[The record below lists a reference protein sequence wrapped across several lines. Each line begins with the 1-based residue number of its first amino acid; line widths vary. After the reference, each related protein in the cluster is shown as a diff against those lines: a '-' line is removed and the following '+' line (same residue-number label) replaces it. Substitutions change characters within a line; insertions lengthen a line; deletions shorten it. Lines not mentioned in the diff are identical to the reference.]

1 MTKFQMPQKNSILA
15 PTIIIGLIILY
26 VFIMLVIPT
35 PKAVA
40 TPAEITV
47 PQTFAGSLT
56 WPSNVQAAIGLQG
69 SGVLAVSGEQK
80 SAPIAS
86 IAKTML
92 ALAVL
97 KEKPIQPGQQGPTIT
112 INAQDV
118 TIYSNYLAQNGSV
131 VPVRLGEQLT
141 QYQAIQALL
150 LPSGDNI
157 ADTLAIWAF
166 GSVDNY
172 LSYANQLAVS
182 LGMNQTHF
190 SDAGG
195 LSPLTLSSA
204 HDLVILGETALQEPI
219 LADVVSQKQVNLPF
233 AGTVYNYNTLLGQ
246 DNVVGIK
253 TGNTDEA
260 GGCLLFATKA
270 PGQSSILVGAILGA
284 SDRTTALANT
294 RSFLE
299 SNTSVLQP
307 VPLIQAG
314 QIVGTY
320 KTPWGKPVNVIA
332 KNNLSIL
339 AIKGQ
344 NISAK
349 VNLPALSTPL
359 RKGQEAGNITIISGA
374 NTNNIPAV
382 LDGQISKP
390 SILWK
395 LFRL

>member
-1 MTKFQMPQKNSILA
+1 MPQKNNILI
-15 PTIIIGLIILY
+15 PSIIIGLIILY
-26 VFIMLVIPT
+26 VFIMMVLPA
-35 PKAVA
+35 PKITG
-40 TPAEITV
+40 TPAEIKV

-56 WPSNVQAAIGLQG
+56 WPANVQAAIGLQG
-69 SGVLAVSGEQK
+69 SGVLAVNGEQK

-86 IAKTML
+86 IAKIIL

-141 QYQAIQALL
+141 QYQALQALL

-166 GSVDNY
+166 GSVDAY
-172 LSYANQLAVS
+172 LAYANQLALS
-182 LGMNQTHF
+182 LGMSQTHF
-190 SDAGG
+190 ADAGG

-204 HDLVILGETALQEPI
+204 HDLVLLGETALQEPV

-246 DNVVGIK
+246 DNVIGIK

-294 RSFLE
+294 KSFLE

-332 KNNLSIL
+332 KNNFSVL

-344 NISAK
+344 TISAK

-359 RKGQEAGNITIISGA
+359 QKSQEAGNITIISGA
-374 NTNNIPAV
+374 NTNNIPTV